1 MGYRQ
6 QLLKGLHDYIDRV
19 RETAGR
25 WERPAHV
32 EHLRRILGI
41 QTDVESVHEETWN
54 TFKAQVRELLQQV
67 PKGERQKLRA
77 VRAWIMDTARAR
89 SDPNYQRRLSS
100 NPLEAPNFDDWWDL
114 NKGIVREILR
124 QEKLTRRRKSRSK

>member
-1 MGYRQ
+1 MGYRR
-6 QLLKGLHDYIDRV
+6 QLLKDLQGYIDKV
-19 RETAGR
+19 KEVAGQQN
-25 WERPAHV
+25 RPATV
-32 EHLRRILGI
+32 EYLRRILGL
-41 QTDVESVHEETWN
+41 QTDVESVHEETWD

-67 PKGERQKLRA
+67 PKGERRKLRA

-124 QEKLTRRRKSRSK
+124 ER

>member
-1 MGYRQ
+1 MGYRR
-6 QLLKGLHDYIDRV
+6 QLLKGLHDYIDKVKEAARQQN
-19 RETAGR
+19 
-25 WERPAHV
+25 RPANV
-32 EHLRRILGI
+32 EYLRRVLGL

-54 TFKAQVRELLQQV
+54 AFKAQVRELLQQV

-114 NKGIVREILR
+114 NKGIVRGILR
-124 QEKLTRRRKSRSK
+124 ER

>member
-1 MGYRQ
+1 MGYRR
-6 QLLKGLHDYIDRV
+6 QLLKDLYGYIDRV
-19 RETAGR
+19 KEATGR
-25 WERPAHV
+25 RERPAHV
-32 EHLRRILGI
+32 EQLRRILGI

-54 TFKAQVRELLQQV
+54 AFKAQVRELMQQV

-100 NPLEAPNFDDWWDL
+100 NPLEAPNFNDWWDL
-114 NKGIVREILR
+114 NKGVVREILR
-124 QEKLTRRRKSRSK
+124 GR